1 MPPDKAKC
9 PHSSVTEHVK
19 IYPASQFQPSESAAH
34 YICDECGADLDWWM
48 LDDDCKITEAT
59 A

>member
-1 MPPDKAKC
+1 MPPDKEKC
-9 PHSSVTEHVK
+9 FHPSVTEYVK
-19 IYPASQFQPSESAAH
+19 TYLATRFQPAETETH